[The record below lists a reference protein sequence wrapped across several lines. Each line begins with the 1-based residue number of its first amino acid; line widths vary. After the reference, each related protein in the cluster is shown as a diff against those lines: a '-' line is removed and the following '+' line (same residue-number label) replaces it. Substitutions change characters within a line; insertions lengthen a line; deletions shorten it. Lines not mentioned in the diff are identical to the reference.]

1 MRISAAMTM
10 LSMIGLLCLAGSHA
24 QENCTVTLKLIDSA
38 TGRELSGLVSVADA
52 DGNRVAVRELLS
64 RGLGLDETLPIGR
77 WSVLAKSTT
86 LQLPKKKLIIAAL
99 SGLETEQNQ
108 ITIDLTT
115 QDRANVTL
123 LLKRFYD
130 ASLRGYRS
138 ANTHLHLQKISRA
151 ECDRYLLEVPQA
163 DGLDL
168 LFLSYLERAGADR
181 EYTSNRYTDGDL
193 ASLTKISGVTFG
205 NGEEHRHNFTGFGEG
220 YGHVMLLNI
229 QKLIQPVSIG
239 QGIMKRGTDGIPL
252 QRGIDTARRDDATII
267 WCHNSWGREAFPN
280 FLTGRVNAQNIFDG
294 GPHGSYKDSFY
305 RYLNAG
311 LQVPFSTGTDWFMYD
326 FSRAYA
332 EMTGEVS
339 VKSWLKAL
347 AAGRT
352 YITNG
357 PLLEFSADG
366 KKIGETIELEAPGK
380 TEVKARAVG
389 RVDFGRIELVRNGR
403 VVARSPSRRVGRHYE
418 ADLSMAVEQ
427 PGPGWLAL
435 RTPPPPVKDDPLLQ
449 QPVSKNEFGHDLFA
463 HTSAIYVEVGGR
475 SHFDPSVASR
485 WLAAMKN
492 NHDFIAEKAN
502 FSDDQ
507 ERQRVLDVYRD
518 GIAEMTKKL
527 KSNASR

>member
-1 MRISAAMTM
+1 M
-10 LSMIGLLCLAGSHA
+10 
-24 QENCTVTLKLIDSA
+24 
-38 TGRELSGLVSVADA
+38 
-52 DGNRVAVRELLS
+52 
-64 RGLGLDETLPIGR
+64 
-77 WSVLAKSTT
+77 SVLDVS
-86 LQLPKKKLIIAAL
+86 
-99 SGLETEQNQ
+99 
-108 ITIDLTT
+108 
-115 QDRANVTL
+115 
-123 LLKRFYD
+123 
-130 ASLRGYRS
+130 S
-138 ANTHLHLQKISRA
+138 AMS
-151 ECDRYLLEVPQA
+151 
-163 DGLDL
+163 
-168 LFLSYLERAGADR
+168 FL
-181 EYTSNRYTDGDL
+181 
-193 ASLTKISGVTFG
+193 
-205 NGEEHRHNFTGFGEG
+205 
-220 YGHVMLLNI
+220 VM
-229 QKLIQPVSIG
+229 KLIQPVSIG

-252 QRGIDTARRDDATII
+252 QRGIDTAHRDDATVI

-332 EMTGEVS
+332 KITGEVS
-339 VKSWLKAL
+339 VKSWLKSL

-403 VVARSPSRRVGRHYE
+403 VVAQSPSRRVGRHYE

-475 SHFDPSVASR
+475 SHFDPSVARR